1 MEVMENSDWLE
12 LVFLM
17 YCEDTYFHSNKNLG
31 KDETHRNFTVEIVFP
46 FIIINNA
53 KGRAI

>member
-31 KDETHRNFTVEIVFP
+31 KDETHRNCLPIHHYK
-46 FIIINNA
+46 INNSKA
-53 KGRAI
+53 RAI